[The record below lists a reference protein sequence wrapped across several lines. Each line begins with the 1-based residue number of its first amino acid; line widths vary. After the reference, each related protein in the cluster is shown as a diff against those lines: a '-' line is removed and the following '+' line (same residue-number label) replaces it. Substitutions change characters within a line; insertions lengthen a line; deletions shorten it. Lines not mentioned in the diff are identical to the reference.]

1 MKYPYKQYCMTEKA
15 LDIRHF
21 KMINGDE
28 VLALVNQ
35 DNDTNMLIERPV
47 LVNSNMLGG
56 YTLAPWFPFTK
67 ASLFRIMKNRI
78 IASVKIDEKI
88 QQNYINFV
96 LQKEQP
102 EAKIQSTSELLDNY
116 RDALMAEHAAR
127 EEDYMDSDEDDIS
140 DPTIH

>member
-1 MKYPYKQYCMTEKA
+1 MEEKP

-35 DNDTNMLIERPV
+35 NNDSNMLLERPV
-47 LVNSNMLGG
+47 KVHHNMLGG
-56 YTLAPWFPFTK
+56 FTLAPWFPFSK
-67 ASLFRIMKNRI
+67 ASIFRIMKNRI

-96 LQKEQP
+96 LQKQQP

-127 EEDYMDSDEDDIS
+127 EEDYMDFEEDDIN

>member
-1 MKYPYKQYCMTEKA
+1 MTDKA

-35 DNDTNMLIERPV
+35 NNDTTMLVERPV
-47 LVNSNMLGG
+47 IVNSNMLGG
-56 YTLAPWFPFTK
+56 YTLAPWFPFSK
-67 ASLFRIMKNRI
+67 ATLFRVMKNRI

-102 EAKIQSTSELLDNY
+102 EAKIQSTTELLDNY
-116 RDALMAEHAAR
+116 RDALMAEHATR
-127 EEDYMDSDEDDIS
+127 EEVYDDYMEEDEIN

>member
-1 MKYPYKQYCMTEKA
+1 
-15 LDIRHF
+15 
-21 KMINGDE
+21 MINGDE

>member
-1 MKYPYKQYCMTEKA
+1 MEEKP

-35 DNDTNMLIERPV
+35 NNDSNMLLERPV
-47 LVNSNMLGG
+47 KVNHNMLGG
-56 YTLAPWFPFTK
+56 FTLSPWFPFSK
-67 ASLFRIMKNRI
+67 ASIFRIMKNRI
-78 IASVKIDEKI
+78 IASVKIDEKV

-96 LQKEQP
+96 LQKQQP

-127 EEDYMDSDEDDIS
+127 EEDYMDIEEDDIN

>member
-1 MKYPYKQYCMTEKA
+1 MEEKP
-15 LDIRHF
+15 LNIRHF

-88 QQNYINFV
+88 KQNYINFV

>member
-1 MKYPYKQYCMTEKA
+1 MTEKA

-35 DNDTNMLIERPV
+35 NNDTNMLVERPV
-47 LVNSNMLGG
+47 VVNANMLGG
-56 YTLAPWFPFTK
+56 YTLAPWFPFSK

-78 IASVKIDEKI
+78 IASVKIDEKV

-116 RDALMAEHAAR
+116 RDALMAEHAAK
-127 EEDYMDSDEDDIS
+127 EEIYEDYMEEEEIN

>member
-1 MKYPYKQYCMTEKA
+1 MEEKP
-15 LDIRHF
+15 LNIRHF

-28 VLALVNQ
+28 VFALVNQ

>member
-1 MKYPYKQYCMTEKA
+1 MTEKA

-35 DNDTNMLIERPV
+35 NNDTNMLVERPV
-47 LVNSNMLGG
+47 IVNANMLGG
-56 YTLAPWFPFTK
+56 YTLAPWFPFSK

-78 IASVKIDEKI
+78 IASVKIDEKV

-127 EEDYMDSDEDDIS
+127 EEVYEDYMEEEEIN

>member
-1 MKYPYKQYCMTEKA
+1 MTEKA

-35 DNDTNMLIERPV
+35 NNDTNMLVERPV
-47 LVNSNMLGG
+47 IVNANMLGG
-56 YTLAPWFPFTK
+56 YTLAPWFPFSK

-116 RDALMAEHAAR
+116 RDALMAEHAAK
-127 EEDYMDSDEDDIS
+127 EEIYEDYMEEEEIN

>member
-1 MKYPYKQYCMTEKA
+1 MTEKA

-35 DNDTNMLIERPV
+35 NNDTNMLVERPV
-47 LVNSNMLGG
+47 IVNANMLGG
-56 YTLAPWFPFTK
+56 YTLAPWFPFSK

-78 IASVKIDEKI
+78 IASVKIDEKV

-116 RDALMAEHAAR
+116 RDALMAEHAAK
-127 EEDYMDSDEDDIS
+127 EEIYEDYMEEEEIN

>member
-1 MKYPYKQYCMTEKA
+1 MEEKP

-35 DNDTNMLIERPV
+35 NNDSNMLLERPV
-47 LVNSNMLGG
+47 IVNQNMLGG
-56 YTLAPWFPFTK
+56 YTLSPWFPFSK
-67 ASLFRIMKNRI
+67 ASIFRIMKNRI
-78 IASVKIDEKI
+78 IASVKIDEKV

-96 LQKEQP
+96 LQKQQP
-102 EAKIQSTSELLDNY
+102 EAKIQSTSELLNNY

-127 EEDYMDSDEDDIS
+127 EEDYMDIEEDDIN

>member
-1 MKYPYKQYCMTEKA
+1 MENKP

-35 DNDTNMLIERPV
+35 NNDSNMLLERPV
-47 LVNSNMLGG
+47 IVNSNMLGG
-56 YTLAPWFPFTK
+56 YTLSPWFPFSK
-67 ASLFRIMKNRI
+67 ASIFRIMKNRI
-78 IASVKIDEKI
+78 IASVKIDEKV

-96 LQKEQP
+96 LQKQQP
-102 EAKIQSTSELLDNY
+102 EAKIQSTSELLNNY
-116 RDALMAEHAAR
+116 RDALMADHAAR
-127 EEDYMDSDEDDIS
+127 EEDLMDYEEEDIN

>member
-1 MKYPYKQYCMTEKA
+1 MEEKP
-15 LDIRHF
+15 LNIRHF

>member
-1 MKYPYKQYCMTEKA
+1 MTEKA

-35 DNDTNMLIERPV
+35 NNDTNMLVERPV
-47 LVNSNMLGG
+47 IVNSNMLGG
-56 YTLAPWFPFTK
+56 YTFAPWFPFSG

-78 IASVKIDEKI
+78 IASVKIDERI
-88 QQNYINFV
+88 QQSYINFV

-102 EAKIQSTSELLDNY
+102 EAKIQSTAELLDNY
-116 RDALMAEHAAR
+116 RDALMSEHATR
-127 EEDYMDSDEDDIS
+127 EEVYEDYVEEEEIN

>member
-1 MKYPYKQYCMTEKA
+1 MQH
-15 LDIRHF
+15 I
-21 KMINGDE
+21 G
-28 VLALVNQ
+28 Q
-35 DNDTNMLIERPV
+35 
-47 LVNSNMLGG
+47 
-56 YTLAPWFPFTK
+56 
-67 ASLFRIMKNRI
+67 
-78 IASVKIDEKI
+78 KI

-127 EEDYMDSDEDDIS
+127 EEVYEDYVEEEEIN

>member
-1 MKYPYKQYCMTEKA
+1 MTEKA

-35 DNDTNMLIERPV
+35 NNDTNMLVERPV
-47 LVNSNMLGG
+47 LVNQNMLGG
-56 YTLAPWFPFTK
+56 YTLAPWFPFSK

-102 EAKIQSTSELLDNY
+102 EAKIQSTSELLDKY
-116 RDALMAEHAAR
+116 RDVLMAEHAAK
-127 EEDYMDSDEDDIS
+127 EEIYEDYMEEEEIN

>member
-1 MKYPYKQYCMTEKA
+1 MTEKA

-35 DNDTNMLIERPV
+35 NNDTNMLVERPV
-47 LVNSNMLGG
+47 LVNQNMLGG
-56 YTLAPWFPFTK
+56 YTLAPWFPFSK

-78 IASVKIDEKI
+78 IASVKIDEKV

-127 EEDYMDSDEDDIS
+127 EEVYEDYVEEEEIN

>member
-1 MKYPYKQYCMTEKA
+1 
-15 LDIRHF
+15 
-21 KMINGDE
+21 MINGDE

-88 QQNYINFV
+88 KQNYINFV

>member
-1 MKYPYKQYCMTEKA
+1 MTEKA

-35 DNDTNMLIERPV
+35 NNDTNMLVERPV
-47 LVNSNMLGG
+47 LVNQNMLGG
-56 YTLAPWFPFTK
+56 YTLAPWFPFSK

-127 EEDYMDSDEDDIS
+127 EEVYEDYTEEEEIN

>member
-1 MKYPYKQYCMTEKA
+1 MTDKT

-35 DNDTNMLIERPV
+35 NNDTNMLVERPV
-47 LVNSNMLGG
+47 IVNSSMLGG
-56 YTLAPWFPFTK
+56 YTLAPWFPFSK
-67 ASLFRIMKNRI
+67 ATLFRIMKNRI

-102 EAKIQSTSELLDNY
+102 EAKIQSTTELLDNY
-116 RDALMAEHAAR
+116 RDALMAEHATR
-127 EEDYMDSDEDDIS
+127 EEAYEDYMEEDEIN

>member
-1 MKYPYKQYCMTEKA
+1 MTDKA

-35 DNDTNMLIERPV
+35 NNDTNMLVERPV
-47 LVNSNMLGG
+47 IVNSNMLGG
-56 YTLAPWFPFTK
+56 YTLAPWFPFSK

-102 EAKIQSTSELLDNY
+102 EAKIQSTTELLDNY
-116 RDALMAEHAAR
+116 RDALMAEHATR
-127 EEDYMDSDEDDIS
+127 EEGYEDYMEEDEIN

>member
-1 MKYPYKQYCMTEKA
+1 MTEKA

-35 DNDTNMLIERPV
+35 NNDTNMLVERPV
-47 LVNSNMLGG
+47 LVNQNMLGG
-56 YTLAPWFPFTK
+56 YTLAPWFPFSK

-78 IASVKIDEKI
+78 IASVKIDEKV

-127 EEDYMDSDEDDIS
+127 EEVYEDYTEEEEIN

>member
-1 MKYPYKQYCMTEKA
+1 MEEKP

-35 DNDTNMLIERPV
+35 NNDSNMLLERPV
-47 LVNSNMLGG
+47 IVNQNMLGG
-56 YTLAPWFPFTK
+56 YTLSPWFPFSK
-67 ASLFRIMKNRI
+67 ASIFRIMKNRI
-78 IASVKIDEKI
+78 IASVKIDEKV

-96 LQKEQP
+96 LQKQQP

-116 RDALMAEHAAR
+116 RDVLMAEHAAR
-127 EEDYMDSDEDDIS
+127 EEDYMDSEEDDIN

>member
-1 MKYPYKQYCMTEKA
+1 MENKP

-35 DNDTNMLIERPV
+35 NNDSNMLLERPV
-47 LVNSNMLGG
+47 IVNSNMLGG
-56 YTLAPWFPFTK
+56 YTLSPWFPFSK
-67 ASLFRIMKNRI
+67 ASIFRIMKNRI
-78 IASVKIDEKI
+78 IASVKIDEKV

-96 LQKEQP
+96 LQKDQSLAE
-102 EAKIQSTSELLDNY
+102 IQSTSDLLNKY
-116 RDALMAEHAAR
+116 RDALMADHAAR
-127 EEDYMDSDEDDIS
+127 EEDYMDFEEDDIN

>member
-1 MKYPYKQYCMTEKA
+1 MTEKA

-35 DNDTNMLIERPV
+35 NNDTNMLVERPV
-47 LVNSNMLGG
+47 VVNANMLGG
-56 YTLAPWFPFTK
+56 YTLAPWFPFSK

-78 IASVKIDEKI
+78 IASVKIDEKV

-96 LQKEQP
+96 LQKQQP

-116 RDALMAEHAAR
+116 RDALMAEHAAK
-127 EEDYMDSDEDDIS
+127 EEIYEDYMEEEEIN